1 MDHIVMPLP
10 NTVFFPM
17 LFHTIF
23 DAATVDNTALMVED
37 ETTNATGFMILVGV
51 VLVSVILQFVMFV
64 WFKKKTEEYCGMQLN

>member
-1 MDHIVMPLP
+1 
-10 NTVFFPM
+10 
-17 LFHTIF
+17 
-23 DAATVDNTALMVED
+23 MVED

>member
-1 MDHIVMPLP
+1 MQSLHWFVYRLS
-10 NTVFFPM
+10 VC
-17 LFHTIF
+17 
-23 DAATVDNTALMVED
+23 MVED